1 VIIMMRK
8 VHIVYVEDKDKNWY
22 IEAIYANRNRAE
34 QRRIEL
40 ESELSPDVYYVGVLT
55 ECLIE

>member
-1 VIIMMRK
+1 MRK